1 MALPP
6 GWTYLGCFLCPN
18 ISAADDKPTLN
29 YSEAALA
36 YDPADNTLFISGFM
50 REGRVGKIS
59 IPTPSLSTNKASLPR
74 ATLIQAMNDCFPR
87 LQSQP
92 FNDPRIGGL
101 LVEGGKLY
109 GTVYSDYENRGQFAQ
124 SHYKYAG
131 TTVSGSVT
139 GLSAVGPLSQGEDIM
154 DVVGGYMSPIPTAL
168 RAEFGGPCLTGLA
181 AVNIISGTSLGPAV
195 SVFDPATIG
204 TSPYA
209 PATPLLYYPID
220 NPLASWSASNTTL
233 FNGTT
238 QIRGVMMEQ
247 DGDVLFWGSQ
257 GTGPWSYKTNYDV
270 RGWDCQA
277 DPYRYQFWHY
287 TKADLL
293 AVKNGSKLA
302 WEPRP
307 TIYDVT
313 LNFQNGA
320 AFAGGMAHDTI
331 NGRVYIAAVKT
342 DGSMPMIHVFQ
353 VSSAPPPDTTAP
365 VISNVQVTGIT
376 QTEATVTWTTDE
388 ESDTRVEYGPTTAY
402 GTTAVKA
409 DRGTSHNLTLTGL
422 TPGGTY
428 HYRVKSW
435 DYATNRNS
443 ATSPDGIFFMA
454 TPPPDPC
461 AAVIAERDALAA
473 QLAQTEQLV
482 AQQVAQITSLQSQV
496 NVLTAT
502 NAALTNSATVL
513 TLERDAALAKI
524 ADGLNEVNQAK
535 AALE

>member
-29 YSEAALA
+29 YSDAALA

-50 REGRVGKIS
+50 LEGRVGKIS

-74 ATLIQAMNDCFPR
+74 ATLIQAMNNCFPR

-92 FNDPRIGGL
+92 FNDPRVGGL

-109 GTVYSDYENRGQFAQ
+109 GSVYSDYENRAQFAQ

-139 GLSAVGPLSQGEDIM
+139 GLSAVGPLSQAGVRL
-154 DVVGGYMSPIPTAL
+154 DVVGGYMTSIPTAL
-168 RAEFGGPCLTGLA
+168 RGEFGGPCLTGA
-181 AVNIISGTSLGPAV
+181 AALNIISGTSLGPAV

-209 PATPLLYYPID
+209 PATPLVYYPID
-220 NPLASWSASNTTL
+220 HALDSWSASNTVL

-238 QIRGVMMEQ
+238 QIKGVMVEP

-257 GTGPWSYKTNYDV
+257 GTGPWNYKTNYDV

-293 AVKNGSKLA
+293 AVKNGTKLA

-307 TIYDVT
+307 TIYDVV
-313 LNFQNGA
+313 LNHQNGA
-320 AFAGGMAHDTI
+320 AFAGGMAHDTV
-331 NGRVYIAAVKT
+331 NGKVYVAAVKT

-365 VISNVQVTGIT
+365 VISNIAHTT
-376 QTEATVTWTTDE
+376 TENTATITWTTDE
-388 ESDTRVEYGPTTAY
+388 ASDTRVEYGPTVSY
-402 GTTAVKA
+402 GTVQVDNVDTTAHSA
-409 DRGTSHNLTLTGL
+409 TLTGL
-422 TPGGTY
+422 TPSTTY
-428 HYRVKSW
+428 NYRVKSW
-435 DYATNRNS
+435 DAANNSVTSANRTLTT
-443 ATSPDGIFFMA
+443 AD
-454 TPPPDPC
+454 PPNPC
-461 AAVIAERDALAA
+461 AAVIAERDALAV
-473 QLAQTEQLV
+473 QLAATEQLV
-482 AQQVAQITSLQSQV
+482 ASQVAQITSLQSQV
-496 NVLTAT
+496 NVLNAT